1 MMLPLVLVCLTC
13 HIYSCNTHEKQIVV
27 VGSDGAARKGMPAFG
42 ENKPKFNPIHD
53 ETAGLETVVENA
65 ATAPANAGYR
75 M

>member
-1 MMLPLVLVCLTC
+1 MYMLFHT
-13 HIYSCNTHEKQIVV
+13 QIVV

-42 ENKPKFNPIHD
+42 ENKPKFNAIYD